1 MTMNGIRTQ
10 QLFTVTITVNPPLLL
25 GATPLG
31 DRRDVVVTGGQF
43 EGPKMRGVVL
53 AGGSDWILARPD
65 GVLQLDVRA
74 TLQTDDG
81 ALINMTYRG
90 VRHGPPAVIERLNRG
105 DAVDPSEYYFRT
117 APFFETSAARYAWLN
132 KIVAVATGHR
142 IPAGPIY
149 EVHEV
154 L

>member
-1 MTMNGIRTQ
+1 MDGIRTQ
-10 QLFTVTITVNPPLLL
+10 LLFTVTFTVETPLSL
-25 GATPLG
+25 GVTPLG
-31 DRRDVVVTGGQF
+31 DRRNVTVTGGHF
-43 EGPKMRGVVL
+43 EGPKLRGTVVP
-53 AGGSDWILARPD
+53 GGSDWILLRPD

-74 TLQTDDG
+74 TLRTEDG

-90 VRHGPPAVIERLNRG
+90 ARHGPPDVIARLNRG

-117 APFFETSAARYAWLN
+117 APFFETSAASYAWLN

-149 EVHEV
+149 DVYEV